1 MELGVVIEAKMNLAE
16 QVFSK
21 REEVKEICAKFGA
34 TDVRLFGSV
43 ARGDFN
49 EKSDIDFIVNM
60 DAIKQVKPF
69 KYLGDLELL
78 HEALERL
85 FGRKVDVVEEYGLRE
100 EVLDDILDDAIP
112 L

>member
-1 MELGVVIEAKMNLAE
+1 MNLAE
-16 QVFSK
+16 QVFRR
-21 REEVKEICAKFGA
+21 REEVKEICAKYGA
-34 TDVRLFGSV
+34 TDVRIFGSV

-49 EKSDIDFIVNM
+49 EKSDIDFLVNM
-60 DAIKQVKPF
+60 DAIKQLKPF
-69 KYLGDLELL
+69 HYLGDLELL

-85 FGRKVDVVEEYGLRE
+85 FGRKVDVVEECGLRE